1 MSLETYLLWCAWVC
15 GGGGEVG
22 GGEQLSSMTSFV
34 LCIKYFY
41 GPLLHCFIVE
51 QLHEYFKNLR
61 STVQKRVLERVLE
74 YSLNTLAF
82 LHSKT

>member
-1 MSLETYLLWCAWVC
+1 MEE
-15 GGGGEVG
+15 GEERQG
-22 GGEQLSSMTSFV
+22 KGKPEQLSSMTSFA

-51 QLHEYFKNLR
+51 QLHEYFKNLL
-61 STVQKRVLERVLE
+61 SAAQKRVLERVLE
-74 YSLNTLAF
+74 CSLNTLAF